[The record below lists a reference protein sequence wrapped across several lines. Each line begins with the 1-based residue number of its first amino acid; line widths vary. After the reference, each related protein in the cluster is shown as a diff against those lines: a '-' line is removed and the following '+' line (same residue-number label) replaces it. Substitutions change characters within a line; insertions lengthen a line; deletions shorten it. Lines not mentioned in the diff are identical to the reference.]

1 MRNKKVVLLDGAMG
15 TYLEKKGYKGITPEY
30 GCIEV
35 PELIEE
41 IHTEYVKN
49 GAEIILTNTFGA
61 NKLRLSKK
69 KLEDKLEEINSK
81 ATEIAK
87 RVKEKFKHVKIAGDI
102 GPTGELIYPYGNL
115 EKEKAGE
122 VFGEQGKILEKNGVD
137 FLLLETFQ
145 DLEELKIAYYY
156 LKEKTSLPIIPC
168 LTFNKGKE
176 YRTLMGQRVEDF
188 VKWAEEEK
196 IEVIGTNCGIGS
208 AQMKEVV
215 KEFRNLT
222 EKPLWVKPNAGMPEI
237 ISGRVV
243 YPETV
248 EEFGKNCMEMSETVD
263 FIGGCCGTTPEY
275 IRFIKENLNGSC

>member
-122 VFGEQGKILEKNGVD
+122 VFIEQGKILEKNGVD

-156 LKEKTSLPIIPC
+156 LK
-168 LTFNKGKE
+168 
-176 YRTLMGQRVEDF
+176 
-188 VKWAEEEK
+188 
-196 IEVIGTNCGIGS
+196 
-208 AQMKEVV
+208 
-215 KEFRNLT
+215 
-222 EKPLWVKPNAGMPEI
+222 
-237 ISGRVV
+237 
-243 YPETV
+243 
-248 EEFGKNCMEMSETVD
+248 
-263 FIGGCCGTTPEY
+263 
-275 IRFIKENLNGSC
+275 